1 MLEDANRDIQRLTR
15 EAIRRRIRQEQ
26 LDRVVRAIDD
36 LLFQLEDLNL
46 QGVDRVPAT
55 LRQRAGR
62 ILEALPRRDESD
74 GIRIRYRVVPMMD
87 VLFRAQEMLFRLRD
101 PRRPTTRPRTR
112 RWSERSGPN
121 SFSESSR
128 SQPRSPS
135 RIPDAVRHR
144 ARSDGSPRDGRA
156 DGDGSRAGAGRL
168 RVRPPQ
174 AQSAK
179 SWVNISS

>member
-101 PRRPTTRPRTR
+101 PRRADYEAEDEAV
-112 RWSERSGPN
+112 ERAERAEQLQRVQQIATEIT
-121 SFSESSR
+121 ESN
-128 SQPRSPS
+128 P
-135 RIPDAVRHR
+135 
-144 ARSDGSPRDGRA
+144 
-156 DGDGSRAGAGRL
+156 
-168 RVRPPQ
+168 
-174 AQSAK
+174 
-179 SWVNISS
+179 